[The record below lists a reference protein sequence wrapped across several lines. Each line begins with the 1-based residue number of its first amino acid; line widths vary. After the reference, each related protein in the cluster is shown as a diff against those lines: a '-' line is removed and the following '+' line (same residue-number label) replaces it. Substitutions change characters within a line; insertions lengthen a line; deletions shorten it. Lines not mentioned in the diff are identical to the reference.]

1 MGIGVA
7 NCGGGGRT
15 EAEKRRAGSIVM
27 RAAMVIISSETKDSP
42 AGAASFVPVVL
53 FVPFAAAAVSAVAI
67 AVFRPVA
74 HD

>member
-1 MGIGVA
+1 
-7 NCGGGGRT
+7 
-15 EAEKRRAGSIVM
+15 
-27 RAAMVIISSETKDSP
+27 MVIISSETKDSP